1 MVLDGL
7 FKKNS
12 NAADDIN
19 ELIDR
24 SKLILDRI
32 VDPFF
37 IADQNLTVKYI
48 NNAALQALGYTWD
61 EVVGKMSCSQ
71 ISKTPLCNTS
81 QCTLKNCFTTKREVI
96 GKTEAYTKNGTKINI
111 RAGCNA
117 ILNNEGEVIGGFE
130 LIEDI
135 TRDRKMGKQLEDMAN
150 RLSSSAE
157 ELSSSAEEVNAS
169 IEETSSTIQQIA
181 EGANTTSNQT
191 NKVIEESKKASEAA
205 SRGKESADQVNQ
217 KMGDIRI
224 TTQQGADR
232 IGALGE
238 KSKEIGNIVNTINQ
252 ISEQTNLLA
261 LNAAIEAARAG
272 DAGRGFAVVAD
283 EVRKLAEESSQ
294 ATQQISN
301 LIKGIQTEI
310 DSSVSS
316 MNENSK
322 QVEDGSAGVAEAVK
336 SFDELPPIIEILSNA
351 AHEVASVAQENASS
365 SQEASAAMQEVSA
378 SMEQVTSSSQS
389 LTDLAAQL
397 SNLAK
402 ELNN

>member
-1 MVLDGL
+1 MVLEGL
-7 FKKNS
+7 FKRNV
-12 NAADDIN
+12 NAGDDIQGLVN
-19 ELIDR
+19 Q
-24 SKLILDRI
+24 SKLVLDRI

-37 IADQNLTVKYI
+37 IADKDLTVRYI
-48 NNAALQALGYTWD
+48 NNAALKALGYTWD
-61 EVVGKMSCSQ
+61 EVVGKMSCDQ
-71 ISKTPLCNTS
+71 ISKTPLCNTN
-81 QCTLKNCFTTKREVI
+81 QCTLKNCFATKSEVI
-96 GKTEAYTKNGTKINI
+96 GKTEAYTKNGTEIHI

-117 ILNNEGEVIGGFE
+117 ILNNHGEVIGGFE

-135 TRDRKMGKQLEDMAN
+135 TRDWKLGKQLEDMAS
-150 RLSSSAE
+150 RLSASAGE
-157 ELSSSAEEVNAS
+157 FSSSAEEVNAS

-191 NKVIEESKKASEAA
+191 NRVIEESKKASEAA
-205 SRGKESADQVNQ
+205 GRGKESADQVNQ
-217 KMGDIRI
+217 KMGEIRV

-232 IGALGE
+232 ISALGE

-283 EVRKLAEESSQ
+283 EVRKLAEESGQ

-301 LIKGIQTEI
+301 LIKGIQGEI
-310 DSSVSS
+310 ENSVKS

-322 QVEDGSAGVAEAVK
+322 QVEDGSVGVDEAVK
-336 SFDELPPIIEILSNA
+336 SFDELPPIIQILSDA
-351 AHEVASVAQENASS
+351 AHEVASVAQQNASS
-365 SQEASAAMQEVSA
+365 SQEASAAMQEISA
-378 SMEQVTSSSQS
+378 SMQQVTTSSQS

-402 ELNN
+402 GLNS